1 MYNILC
7 RTLSSTKPLH
17 IGSNKIDRLVRV
29 YDGNRCLVL
38 FGPKKYTIYKRTR
51 YLISQKSHIT
61 YVFSHNYAIK
71 VNLYDSLPLENT
83 LTLHNVIILI
93 KSVFDKYQNNHHWN
107 IFLEKCSY
115 LLVKK

>member
-1 MYNILC
+1 MFSI
-7 RTLSSTKPLH
+7 
-17 IGSNKIDRLVRV
+17 IW
-29 YDGNRCLVL
+29 
-38 FGPKKYTIYKRTR
+38 PKKYTIYKRIR
-51 YLISQKSHIT
+51 YLISQKSYIT

-93 KSVFDKYQNNHHWN
+93 KSVFDKNQNNYHWN
-107 IFLEKCSY
+107 LFLEKCSY